1 MKNQTQINI
10 NLSEKEL
17 EDFLCS
23 NNNLEKYLGLKFI
36 ARQVSIPPVGII
48 DILAYHK
55 ESKCWVVI
63 ELKKDL
69 LDASAFCQLSSYL
82 NYYKKTKSF
91 INYKYFQR
99 ERKFCG
105 LLIGSNLD
113 ENLYKC
119 VNLYNSYNEYIDD
132 SLINYCLFS
141 ATSENEIEF
150 IWYNSDQQNIENSLV
165 EIVYKNDFNRHNALE
180 GLCNKDL

>member
-1 MKNQTQINI
+1 MTIQTQINI

-23 NNNLEKYLGLKFI
+23 NNNLEKYLNLKFI
-36 ARQVSIPPVGII
+36 ARQVSIPPVGIV

-55 ESKCWVVI
+55 ESKCWVII
-63 ELKKDL
+63 ELKKDS

-99 ERKFCG
+99 ERQFCG
-105 LLIGSNLD
+105 LLIGNDLDSNLI
-113 ENLYKC
+113 KC
-119 VNLYNSYNEYIDD
+119 VDYYSGVNCNI
-132 SLINYCLFS
+132 INYRLFS
-141 ATSENEIEF
+141 ATLENGIQF
-150 IWYNSDQQNIENSLV
+150 DWYNNEQQDIENCLFD
-165 EIVYKNDFNRHNALE
+165 IDNRNDFNRNNALE

>member
-1 MKNQTQINI
+1 MTNQTQINI

-23 NNNLEKYLGLKFI
+23 NNNLDEYLGLKFI

-55 ESKCWVVI
+55 ECKCWVII

-69 LDASAFCQLSSYL
+69 LDTSAFCQLSSYL
-82 NYYKKTKSF
+82 NYYRTTKSYIKF
-91 INYKYFQR
+91 KNFRR

-105 LLIGSNLD
+105 LLIGRNLDSNLI
-113 ENLYKC
+113 KC
-119 VNLYNSYNEYIDD
+119 VNYYAGVNCEI
-132 SLINYCLFS
+132 INYRLFS
-141 ATSENEIEF
+141 ATLENGINF
-150 IWYNSDQQNIENSLV
+150 TYYNEEQENIENSLMD
-165 EIVYKNDFNRHNALE
+165 IFYTNDFNRNNALE
-180 GLCNKDL
+180 VLCNKDS